1 MAFLGLMGYMTID
14 GYINGDAQYMLAPIM
29 YPGIV
34 CGYSNTYGNAES
46 YPYLFI
52 TDLSYAV

>member
-52 TDLSYAV
+52 TDLS